1 MSMKYKTSKNNKSLI
16 ENSNFRNNQNYAI
29 SESMKYEFSN
39 RYYDKVNNIL
49 LKIISYLLISIVATY
64 MFWTLIEKY
73 IPISFMLIFF
83 ASSILIL
90 FITIIIKTHIL
101 KPLFKFSYNGN
112 NKKFN
117 SNRFIFRK
125 KIRKNISRWDYIAFK
140 K

>member
-1 MSMKYKTSKNNKSLI
+1 MKYKTSKKNKNLI

-73 IPISFMLIFF
+73 IPISFVLILF

-90 FITIIIKTHIL
+90 FTTIIIKTYIV
-101 KPLFKFSYNGN
+101 KPIFKSTYNDT

>member
-1 MSMKYKTSKNNKSLI
+1 MKYKTSKKNKNLI

-73 IPISFMLIFF
+73 IPISFVLILF

-90 FITIIIKTHIL
+90 FTTIIIKTHIL
-101 KPLFKFSYNGN
+101 KPIFKSTYNDT